1 MRMDFSPESAQ
12 STGLAVRT
20 RHQPRHTVPSMLI
33 FPLKGGPLRLLVA
46 ILLILVCLGM
56 ARLQL
61 WRAETRG
68 ERFEREQAALVS
80 TPISLSAQHRER
92 EKLLDH
98 AATARGR
105 WLAEKTLFVDN
116 KIHRSRAGYHVLT
129 PLQLSASTSVVL
141 VNRGWI
147 AAPRLRSELPSV
159 SSPTGEIEIAGVT
172 RSFET
177 RTFELQETQPL
188 GAVWQHVREADYRR
202 LSGLD
207 ALPVVL
213 LQTGADG
220 DGLVRDWDTPENPA
234 TRHYGYAAMWLVFA
248 LMAAAY
254 GLFAWRKK

>member
-1 MRMDFSPESAQ
+1 M
-12 STGLAVRT
+12 ST
-20 RHQPRHTVPSMLI
+20 
-33 FPLKGGPLRLLVA
+33 LRPKRAYLRPLLV
-46 ILLILVCLGM
+46 ILLILTCLGM

-68 ERFEREQAALVS
+68 ARFEREQAALVS

-92 EKLLDH
+92 EKLLDR

-105 WLAEKTLFVDN
+105 WLPAKTLFLDN
-116 KIHRSRAGYHVLT
+116 KIYHSRAGYQVLT
-129 PLQLSASTSVVL
+129 PLQLSGSDVVVL

-147 AAPRLRSELPSV
+147 VAPRLRSEVPSV
-159 SSPTGEIEIAGVT
+159 GTPAGEIEISGVT

-177 RTFELQETQPL
+177 RTFELQKAPPQ
-188 GAVWQHVREADYRR
+188 GVVWQHVREADYRQ

-207 ALPVVL
+207 ALPVIL

-220 DGLVRDWDTPENPA
+220 DGLIRDWDAPDNPA
-234 TRHYGYAAMWLVFA
+234 AKHYGYAAMWMVFA

>member
-1 MRMDFSPESAQ
+1 
-12 STGLAVRT
+12 
-20 RHQPRHTVPSMLI
+20 MLI
-33 FPLKGGPLRLLVA
+33 FPLKGGALRLLLS

-80 TPISLSAQHRER
+80 TPISLSAQHRQR

-105 WLAEKTLFVDN
+105 WLAEKTLLVDN
-116 KIHRSRAGYHVLT
+116 KIYRSRPGYHVLT
-129 PLQLSASTSVVL
+129 PLQLSGSATVVL
-141 VNRGWI
+141 VNRGWVV
-147 AAPRLRSELPSV
+147 APRLRSELPSV

-177 RTFELQETQPL
+177 RTFELQETQPQ

-207 ALPVVL
+207 VLPVVL

-234 TRHYGYAAMWLVFA
+234 TRHYGYAVMWLVFA

-254 GLFAWRKK
+254 SLFAWQRK